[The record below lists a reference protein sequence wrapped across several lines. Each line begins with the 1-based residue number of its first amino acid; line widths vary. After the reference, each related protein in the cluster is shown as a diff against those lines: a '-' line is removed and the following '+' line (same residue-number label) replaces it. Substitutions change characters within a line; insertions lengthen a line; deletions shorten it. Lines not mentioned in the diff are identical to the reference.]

1 MRIVLSSGL
10 SRTRIAADLGIGK
23 STLGKW
29 IVEYRPTG
37 PTSEPQG
44 DLARENERLRLEN
57 RILREE
63 REILKKL
70 SPVLC
75 EPKAMRFAFIHGHRH
90 EWPIERLCHVLQ
102 VSARGYRAWT
112 SRPACQRQRT
122 DLKILAHIREHYAL
136 SNASYGRPRMALELR
151 EAGLD
156 VGEHR
161 VGRLMKDNGIR
172 PVRTRRH
179 KVTTDSH
186 HQTGIVANLL
196 DGDFPADRSNQK
208 WAGDISHIW
217 TAGGWLYLAV
227 VIDLFSRRVIGW
239 AVSDRMKKDLAIRA
253 LDMAVRL
260 RDPAPGCIFHSDR
273 GSQYGSHDF
282 RKKLL
287 AHGLLA
293 SMSGKGNCF
302 DNAAVETFFKS
313 LKAERLWRQN
323 WSTRREATAA
333 IVQYI
338 NGFYNPRRRHSYLGG
353 ISPLA
358 FEARVA

>member
-1 MRIVLSSGL
+1 M
-10 SRTRIAADLGIGK
+10 
-23 STLGKW
+23 
-29 IVEYRPTG
+29 
-37 PTSEPQG
+37 
-44 DLARENERLRLEN
+44 
-57 RILREE
+57 
-63 REILKKL
+63 
-70 SPVLC
+70 
-75 EPKAMRFAFIHGHRH
+75 
-90 EWPIERLCHVLQ
+90 Q

-112 SRPACQRQRT
+112 SRPACQRERT
-122 DLKILAHIREHYAL
+122 DLKILAHIREHHAL
-136 SNASYGRPRMALELR
+136 DNASCGRPRMTLELW
-151 EAGLD
+151 EAGPD
-156 VGEHR
+156 VGERR

-179 KVTTDSH
+179 KVTTDS
-186 HQTGIVANLL
+186 QNQSDIVANLL
-196 DGDFPADRSNQK
+196 DGDFPADRPNRK

-217 TAGGWLYLAV
+217 TAEGWLYLAV

-239 AVSDRMKKDLAIRA
+239 VVSDRMKKDLAIRA

-260 RDPAPGCIFHSDR
+260 RDPAPGCFFHSDR
-273 GSQYGSHDF
+273 GNQYGSHDF
-282 RKKLL
+282 QKKLL

-313 LKAERLWRQN
+313 LKAEWLWRQN
-323 WSTRREATAA
+323 WPTRRQATTA
-333 IVQYI
+333 IFQYI